1 MSGIRISAPATA
13 KSGEIIEIKTLIQH
27 KMESGFR
34 RGSRGEALERDII
47 NLFTCTYNEDIVFK
61 ADLFPSIAA
70 NPFITFFMKATQSG
84 TLNFSWSDQDGKIWT
99 ETRTLTVE

>member
-34 RGSRGEALERDII
+34 RGSRGEVLERDII

>member
-34 RGSRGEALERDII
+34 RGSRGEVLERDII
-47 NLFTCTYNEDIVFK
+47 NLFKCTYNGDIVFK
-61 ADLFPSIAA
+61 ANLFPSIAA

>member
-1 MSGIRISAPATA
+1 MSGIRISVPATA

-34 RGSRGEALERDII
+34 RGSRGEVLERDII
-47 NLFTCTYNEDIVFK
+47 NLFTCTYNGDIVFK

>member
-34 RGSRGEALERDII
+34 RGSRGEVLERDII
-47 NLFTCTYNEDIVFK
+47 NLFTCIYNGDIVFK
-61 ADLFPSIAA
+61 VDLFPSVAA
-70 NPFITFFMKATQSG
+70 NPFIAFFMKATQSG
-84 TLNFSWSDQDGKIWT
+84 TLSFSWSDQDGKIWT
-99 ETRTLTVE
+99 ETHTLTVE